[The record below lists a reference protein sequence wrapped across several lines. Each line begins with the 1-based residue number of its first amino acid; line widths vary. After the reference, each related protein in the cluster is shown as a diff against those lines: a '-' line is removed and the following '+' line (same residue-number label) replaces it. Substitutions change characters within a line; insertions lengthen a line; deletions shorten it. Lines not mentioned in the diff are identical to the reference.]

1 MQRPPSMS
9 WTHANSF
16 ANSPSMDSDTTQLRH
31 HIMALTDRSPT
42 ACSSANKQY
51 SMASL
56 AALSI
61 HLWPVVYPSP
71 SRYTSPG
78 IAIKN
83 HSLWKADFVE
93 LACDTWL
100 RTAGA
105 GVNPSSLAVYHM
117 MNIMLHANLAGL
129 QYFAHSRPGSEARDP
144 EKSSTGREIHA
155 WIQDKHY
162 VIARW
167 HAENLTNAIENA
179 FDATSDKANMQDS
192 RLPLSVSSSTSTE
205 LARLPFETPHVP
217 YAIYF
222 ATLILWCG
230 SLVRDN
236 SCSSDASARAHLA
249 RGERILSLHKVH
261 IARLLACVLQEVK

>member
-9 WTHANSF
+9 WSHVNSF
-16 ANSPSMDSDTTQLRH
+16 AHLPSMDSHTTQLRRQVV
-31 HIMALTDRSPT
+31 ALTDRSHT
-42 ACSSANKQY
+42 VCSNENKKY
-51 SMASL
+51 SLASL
-56 AALSI
+56 AALST

-71 SRYTSPG
+71 SRHTSPG
-78 IAIKN
+78 TGIKS

-100 RTAGA
+100 RTAGPGA
-105 GVNPSSLAVYHM
+105 NPSSLAVYHM

-129 QYFAHSRPGSEARDP
+129 QYFAHSHPGSEARDP

-155 WIQDKHY
+155 WVQDKHY
-162 VIARW
+162 MIASW
-167 HAENLTNAIENA
+167 HAENLTNGIENA
-179 FDATSDKANMQDS
+179 FDTPSDRAKKQDS
-192 RLPLSVSSSTSTE
+192 RAPLTIHSSTSTE
-205 LARLPFETPHVP
+205 PPRLPFETPHVP

-230 SLVRDN
+230 AMVKDN
-236 SCSSDASARAHLA
+236 NCSSDASARAHLA
-249 RGERILSLHKVH
+249 RGERLLSLHKVH